1 MLGASRREAVV
12 SARKFVL
19 IMSFGRWHSLMGN
32 NTGFLASALW
42 VFYFLDK
49 WKKIVWMGH

>member
-1 MLGASRREAVV
+1 MLGALRREAVV

-32 NTGFLASALW
+32 NTGFLASASW